1 MKRFFQVARRGLLG
15 TTVLAFLL
23 FYPQETPA
31 VSGGALPWQDLPL
44 LQYGIKVALALL
56 LLWGGS
62 LALIRWGPLPRKG
75 APFGEAPGGM
85 ALLSSTMLGRGRVYA
100 LSCGPDVVVLWIAR
114 KEAVL
119 LGRWPREEWMAW
131 DGNEKSSPSLS
142 SE

>member
-1 MKRFFQVARRGLLG
+1 MKRFFQAVRRGLFG

-23 FYPQETPA
+23 FYPKGVPGASE
-31 VSGGALPWQDLPL
+31 GALPWQDAPL

-56 LLWGGS
+56 LLWGVG
-62 LALIRWGPLPRKG
+62 LALLRWGPFPRKG
-75 APFGEAPGGM
+75 GPFGEAPGGM

-114 KEAVL
+114 KETVL

-131 DGNEKSSPSLS
+131 GAEEKVSPSLS